1 MRAVGHKR
9 LIPWMGIAVAWLLC
23 VAGAAGAATALDDA
37 ARPSS
42 PAVLTQAS
50 ALRAL
55 SPTEAA
61 SRRPVKLRATV
72 IGLNPSSPA
81 IFLQDETGGTFVRVE
96 GPWPAHLRPGDVVEV
111 EGLSYEGRFVPG
123 VQSARLRLAGRG
135 PLPEPKAVS
144 FDDLLSTRHHYE
156 RVVLSGIVLSAA
168 PGPAEGQYIL
178 TLAVGTRKLEVRLVG
193 VAPEGLPPLVDARVT
208 VTGVAAGYVNDA
220 RQLIAPQLHVSRLE
234 DLRVDSP
241 PPTDPYSAPLETAAT
256 LWSFKPE
263 GISGHRVRVRGVV
276 THAEPGKTLFLREGQ
291 RGLRVETTQTDAVV
305 PGDDVEV
312 VGFPAMGS
320 FSAYLEYAEFRLIG
334 RGPPPEPVAM
344 RVGEAMQGTNDANLV
359 TLRAHLLE
367 ILNTPEETVLVLSA
381 DDTAFRARLPRTTL
395 SFENGAD
402 LQITGICRLG
412 EPKVPQT
419 IFRVAPATMEM
430 LVRSAQDLRIESRPS
445 WWTTGRL
452 MVAASLALG
461 LAVVAL
467 VRVILL
473 RRRLAEQ
480 SAVIREKM
488 QREAVLE
495 ERHRL
500 AREIHDTVAQSF
512 SGLGFQL
519 EAVSARLPADA
530 AEARRQVE
538 TACQIVRHGQES
550 LRRSLM
556 NLRAQELE
564 RGRFAEALPEMARQM
579 TTGTGIDVRCT
590 VEGPA
595 QGLPEAV
602 ENNLLRI
609 GQECL
614 TNALR
619 HGNPKRIGLE
629 IRYSAAA
636 VQLRIRDDGTGF
648 DPEELKRN
656 RQGHFGWRGI
666 WERAE
671 QIRATVDLA
680 TGPGRGTVVTVTA
693 PL

>member
-1 MRAVGHKR
+1 
-9 LIPWMGIAVAWLLC
+9 MGIAVAWLPY
-23 VAGAAGAATALDDA
+23 APGAA
-37 ARPSS
+37 S
-42 PAVLTQAS
+42 PAPILEQTPKSPPSEAVTS
-50 ALRAL
+50 AAVLRAL
-55 SPTEAA
+55 SPAEAA
-61 SRRPVKLRATV
+61 RRRPVKLRATV

-81 IFLQDETGGTFVRVE
+81 VFLQDETGGTFVRVQ
-96 GPWPAHLRPGDVVEV
+96 GVWPTQVRPGDVLDV
-111 EGLSYEGRFVPG
+111 EGLTYEGRLVPG
-123 VQSARLRLAGRG
+123 VQSARFRVVGRAR
-135 PLPEPKAVS
+135 LPEPKAVS

-156 RVVLSGIVLSAA
+156 RVELSGIVRSVA
-168 PGPAEGQYIL
+168 PGPIEGQTLL
-178 TLAVGTRKLEVRLVG
+178 TLAAGTRKLEVRLVG
-193 VAPEGLPPLVDARVT
+193 VAQEGLPPLVDARVT
-208 VTGVAAGYVNDA
+208 VAGVAAGYINDA
-220 RQLIAPQLHVSRLE
+220 RQLIAPQLLVNRLE

-241 PPTDPYSAPLETAAT
+241 PAPDPYNAPLETAAT
-256 LWSFKPE
+256 LCSFKPA

-276 THAEPGKTLFLREGQ
+276 THAEPGKTLFLREDR
-291 RGLRVETTQTDAVV
+291 RGLRVETAQKDGVA
-305 PGDDVEV
+305 PGDEVEV

-320 FSAYLEYAEFRLIG
+320 FSAYMESAEFRVIG
-334 RGPPPEPVAM
+334 RGPPPEPMPVT
-344 RVGEAMQGTNDANLV
+344 VGEAMRGTNDANLV
-359 TLRAHLLE
+359 TLRARLLE
-367 ILNTPEETVLVLSA
+367 ILNSPEETVLVLSA
-381 DDTAFRARLPRTTL
+381 EETAFRARLPRTILPFRKET
-395 SFENGAD
+395 E

-412 EPKVPQT
+412 EPKVPHT
-419 IFRVAPATMEM
+419 LFGVTPGTLEL
-430 LVRSAQDLRIESRPS
+430 LVRSPQDLQAESRPS

-452 MVAASLALG
+452 RAAAGVALG
-461 LAVVAL
+461 LAMAALARVV
-467 VRVILL
+467 LL
-473 RRRLAEQ
+473 RRRVAEQ

-550 LRRSLM
+550 LRRSLL

-564 RGRFAEALPEMARQM
+564 RGRLAEALPEMARQM

-636 VQLRIRDDGTGF
+636 VQLRIRDDGAGF
-648 DPEELKRN
+648 DPEQVKRN
-656 RQGHFGWRGI
+656 RPGHFGWQGI